1 MQRNG
6 GFSAFEVAVTLAVVA
21 LLASVSMPSFL
32 RWLQV
37 HRLRGAAINLTA
49 DLEMAKVRAI
59 REGANVCVVFGERD
73 YTLFLDNGAGG
84 GTADDCIRNGEEALV
99 QYRQLPAGVRI
110 DPAQTTL
117 TDRRLRFGSRGLAPN
132 LTTAEVLCLV
142 NGTGER
148 RIRVNRLGNIRTL

>member
-1 MQRNG
+1 MRRES

-49 DLEMAKVRAI
+49 DLEMAKVRSI
-59 REGANVCVVFGERD
+59 REGAAVTVVFAETE

-84 GTADDCIRNGEEALV
+84 GGAGDGIRNGAEPLV
-99 QYRQLPAGVRI
+99 LYRQLPAGVRI
-110 DPAQTTL
+110 ALSQLTL
-117 TDRRLRFGSRGLAPN
+117 PDARISFDSRGLASS
-132 LTTAEVLCLV
+132 LTSAAAIPLV

-148 RIRVNRLGNIRTL
+148 RIRVNRLGNIRSL